1 MKNIIK
7 IKWLVIILVVGMN
20 QARGVCVCVCVFVV
34 KIKQGVHEIDHA
46 TISTLEI
53 SI

>member
-1 MKNIIK
+1 MASNYIGGWHESSK
-7 IKWLVIILVVGMN
+7 G
-20 QARGVCVCVCVFVV
+20 CVCVCVFVV